1 MARKVLCSKQ
11 RHLKVYK
18 LNHAREKELKSRKPR
33 TTSSLPFAN

>member
-18 LNHAREKELKSRKPR
+18 LNHAREERVKEQKTENDK
-33 TTSSLPFAN
+33 